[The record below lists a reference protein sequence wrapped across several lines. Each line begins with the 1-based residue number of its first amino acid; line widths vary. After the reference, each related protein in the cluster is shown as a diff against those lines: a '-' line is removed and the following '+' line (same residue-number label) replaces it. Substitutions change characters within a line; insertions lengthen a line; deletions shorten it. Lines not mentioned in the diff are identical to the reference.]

1 MPTDSNIKASIL
13 DRFKITCLSTFFSTI
28 CFSILFFQKRQNLF
42 KSGIILIYFGLKID
56 FPLTL
61 SFTFIFFEDLCLLGC
76 FLYDKG
82 KEILLHQ
89 NKVQSSLKAESP
101 IQWAENLHSS
111 SLQCLVLEAMGRQ
124 TRISWGASRET
135 LVWSVLICCF
145 EVCLVSPR

>member
-101 IQWAENLHSS
+101 IQWAESPLFKFAMLGFGSYGATDKD
-111 SLQCLVLEAMGRQ
+111 LLGCFPGDAGYCL
-124 TRISWGASRET
+124 TCS
-135 LVWSVLICCF
+135 
-145 EVCLVSPR
+145 